1 MTIKTLPL
9 PLTLLLAAA
18 LPAAAADEAC
28 FTRFAYSGEDEYY
41 AQNRLTSPH
50 EFFNPV
56 IPGWAS
62 DPSVCRVDSTYY
74 LVTSTFGY
82 FPGVPLY
89 VSHDLVNWQLAGN
102 ILDRP
107 SQLPC
112 LQGQSL
118 DRGGIYAPTIR
129 YNRFNKTFYMITTD
143 VGKGNFYVTARNP
156 LGPWSDPVWLPDV
169 DGIDPSFFFDDDGKA
184 YIIHKE
190 ETAGKPKWNNHR
202 SILIIRF
209 DTERGTTVGPN
220 IPFCEEGV
228 GPEERLAR
236 DEGPHLYKVDGRYYV
251 LCAEGGTSV
260 FHSEVCYQ
268 ADSVLGPYRRWPRNP
283 MLTQRLLNDRRTNKV
298 ACAGHADLVQT
309 PEGEWWAVFLATRP
323 VNNGFE
329 NLGRETFLMPVKWSR
344 DGFPY
349 ITQEKD
355 TVPMRLTR
363 ARSVRQAGS
372 EQGNFVWTDDFSASR
387 LRPEWLML
395 WGDAS
400 AWYRLHKGLRL
411 KCAPNTLGQSVTPAY
426 VGRRLQHHRF
436 SVEAD
441 MEFEPGTHTSAGLM
455 LVKNGTRQYYLARNA
470 AGMTLLRCNKGRR
483 EPLGSLALPR
493 EARRVQLRVVADGTT
508 FAFFVRTGGGA
519 WQPVAEGVDASF
531 LSTRSA
537 GGFTGTTIGMYAET
551 ADAPAR

>member
-1 MTIKTLPL
+1 MNLMRIKHLILSLVVAMPS
-9 PLTLLLAAA
+9 
-18 LPAAAADEAC
+18 AAADEAR
-28 FTRFAYSGEDEYY
+28 FTRFVYSGEDHYY
-41 AQNRLTSPH
+41 AHNRLDSPH

-62 DPSVCRVDSTYY
+62 DPSICRVDSTYY

-89 VSHDLVNWQLAGN
+89 VSHDLVNWRLAGN

-107 SQLPC
+107 SQLAF

-129 YNRFNKTFYMITTD
+129 YNPSDKTFYMITTD
-143 VGKGNFYVTARNP
+143 VGRGNFYVTARDP
-156 LGPWSDPVWLPDV
+156 LGPWSDPVWLPAV
-169 DGIDPSFFFDDDGKA
+169 DGIDPSFFFDDDGSA

-190 ETAGKPKWNNHR
+190 ETAGKPKWSNHR
-202 SILIIRF
+202 SIRIIRF
-209 DTERGTTVGPN
+209 DTGRGVTVGPDM
-220 IPFCEEGV
+220 PFREEGV
-228 GPEERLAR
+228 GPEERLPR
-236 DEGPHLYKVDGRYYV
+236 DEGPHIYKIGGHYYV

-260 FHSEVCYQ
+260 NHSEVCYR
-268 ADSVLGPYRRWPRNP
+268 ADSVTGPYRRWPRNP
-283 MLTQRLLNDRRTNKV
+283 MLTQRLLADRRTNKV

-309 PEGEWWAVFLATRP
+309 PRGDWWAVFLATRP
-323 VNNGFE
+323 VNDGFE
-329 NLGRETFLMPVKWSR
+329 NLGRETFLMPVSWSR

-355 TVPMRLTR
+355 TVPLKLAHAGI
-363 ARSVRQAGS
+363 ARRGG
-372 EQGNFVWTDDFSASR
+372 EGLGNFVWTDDFGAPR

-400 AWYRLHKGLRL
+400 PWYRLRGGLRL
-411 KCAPNTLGQSVTPAY
+411 RCAPNTLGQSVTPAY

-441 MEFEPGTHTSAGLM
+441 MEFAPEAGKSAGLM
-455 LVKNGTRQYYLARNA
+455 MVKNGARQYYLARHA
-470 AGMTLLRCNKGRR
+470 RGMALLRCNKGRR
-483 EPLGSLALPR
+483 ESLGSVGLPV
-493 EARRVQLRVVADGTT
+493 EARRVRMRVVADGTT
-508 FAFFVRTGGGA
+508 FSFYVSAGGGP
-519 WQPVAEGVDASF
+519 WRTVAEGVDASF
-531 LSTRSA
+531 LATRSA

-551 ADAPAR
+551 E